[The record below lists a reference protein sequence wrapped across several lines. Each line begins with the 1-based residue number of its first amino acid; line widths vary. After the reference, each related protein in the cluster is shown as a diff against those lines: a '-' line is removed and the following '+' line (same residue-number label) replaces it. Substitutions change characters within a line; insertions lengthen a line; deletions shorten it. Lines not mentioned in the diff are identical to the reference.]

1 MATYNLD
8 EILYPDFAT
17 KPSLPGDIS
26 TPYTVYNLNT
36 SDQVDPHN
44 PDFYLCNCYY
54 YQCAARNSKL
64 KFYLFFICTDEPAN
78 NPGQVGKTYTINLE
92 DILKKEPQVWK
103 AYTSGRFDVK
113 QYFEI

>member
-36 SDQVDPHN
+36 SAQVDPHN
-44 PDFYLCNCYY
+44 PDFYLC
-54 YQCAARNSKL
+54 
-64 KFYLFFICTDEPAN
+64 KF
-78 NPGQVGKTYTINLE
+78 
-92 DILKKEPQVWK
+92 
-103 AYTSGRFDVK
+103 
-113 QYFEI
+113 